1 MTSNLTLAEPME
13 WWLEIPAEIEAQCW
27 QESSGLATSNQFHSV
42 YLNQLCLSVFLP
54 WLQAE
59 YDVEG
64 RSWPSLSSPQTLWEI
79 VSGIGVTLPTK
90 RLVLIPTEDIDI
102 DELVIPQEWLDIP
115 DWTADYYL
123 AIQVNREARWMRI
136 WGYAT
141 HQQIKQ
147 AGRYDALDRT
157 YCVDGAFLGHDLNA
171 FWLTY
176 QLCPTAV
183 TQTAVSPL
191 PTLAMATADGL
202 IERLSAMVSDRSSAI
217 AQPRLSVPFEQW
229 GALVSQPEWLERLLA
244 QRRALAGRASI
255 ATLAEAPAATPVRLG
270 HWFQNLFE
278 SSWQSVETLLGGELT
293 PNFRT
298 ISALGRADVR
308 RVKPI
313 ELAASSAPQG
323 VLLLMELNA
332 ETDERTG
339 VRIQIHPTQD
349 DRYVPSGLDLIIYSE
364 TDQMLQA
371 VQSRTQDDYI
381 QLPYFRCKP
390 GTCFRLQVSLG
401 DNSFSENFLV

>member
-1 MTSNLTLAEPME
+1 MTRNLTLAEPME
-13 WWLEIPAEIEAQCW
+13 WWLEIPSAIAEQCW
-27 QESSGLATSNQFHSV
+27 QESSGLAAANQFHSV
-42 YLNQLCLSVFLP
+42 YLNQLCLRVLLP

-79 VSGIGVTLPTK
+79 VSGVGVTLPTK

-183 TQTAVSPL
+183 TQTVVSPL
-191 PTLAMATADGL
+191 PALAMATADGL
-202 IERLSAMVSDRSSAI
+202 IERLSEI

-229 GALVSQPEWLERLLA
+229 GALVSQPEWLDRFLA
-244 QRRALAGRASI
+244 QRRALTWRASV
-255 ATLAEAPAATPVRLG
+255 AMLAELPTATTVRLG
-270 HWFQNLFE
+270 QWFQNLFE
-278 SSWQSVETLLGGELT
+278 GGWQSVETLLGGELT

-313 ELAASSAPQG
+313 ELATLSAPQG
-323 VLLLMELNA
+323 VILLMELNA
-332 ETDERTG
+332 EADERTG

-349 DRYVPSGLDLIIYSE
+349 DRYVPSGLDLILYSE
-364 TDQMLQA
+364 TNQMLQA

-390 GTCFRLQVSLG
+390 GTRFKLQVSLG